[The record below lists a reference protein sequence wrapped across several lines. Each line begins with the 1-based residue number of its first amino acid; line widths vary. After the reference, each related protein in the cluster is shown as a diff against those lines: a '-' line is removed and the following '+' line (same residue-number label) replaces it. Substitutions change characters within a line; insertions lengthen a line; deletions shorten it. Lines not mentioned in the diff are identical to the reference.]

1 MQLAARDRNI
11 ITSTSLLRM
20 IDFLDAFVDHEGSF
34 QAYMNEE
41 RLFSVCESLE
51 FEMRHHNR
59 HYPKVRNFTLYIL

>member
-1 MQLAARDRNI
+1 
-11 ITSTSLLRM
+11 M